1 MSGIT
6 GRQLSQGVAEE
17 AEESTHAQVLRVRSC
32 VAGSAARAALHDSD
46 LLLSVAGRPVSHFS
60 AVEAAVAASF
70 AQSPASP
77 AAAPIKSATSPAKT
91 AGIATARADSTDLGE
106 TASDGTVFQ
115 CLDGGKRAAASS
127 SSIGAE
133 LSFKRQRVA
142 VSGAALDLMCTA
154 SDANTLDAHA
164 ILG

>member
-1 MSGIT
+1 M
-6 GRQLSQGVAEE
+6 AEE
-17 AEESTHAQVLRVRSC
+17 AEESTHVQVLRVRSC
-32 VAGSAARAALHDSD
+32 VAGSAARAALHDGD
-46 LLLSVAGRPVSHFS
+46 LLLSVAGRPVSHFV

-77 AAAPIKSATSPAKT
+77 AAAAPIKSAVSPAKA
-91 AGIATARADSTDLGE
+91 AGIAAARADSTDLGE

-133 LSFKRQRVA
+133 LSFKRRRVA
-142 VSGAALDLMCTA
+142 VSGAALDLTCTA